1 MSAYAPRIHRILHSQ
16 LIRPRYVQ
24 RNTRRRYL
32 ACSQTSRPRDGCI
45 GTPCHLER
53 SCRIRF
59 GFHDEV
65 FVLVLAQ
72 IPETDVLEE
81 PFVVGAER

>member
-1 MSAYAPRIHRILHSQ
+1 MSAYAPRLHRILHSQ

-24 RNTRRRYL
+24 RNTRGRYL
-32 ACSQTSRPRDGCI
+32 SRSQTGRPRDGCI
-45 GTPCHLER
+45 GTPRHRER
-53 SCRIRF
+53 SCWIRH

-72 IPETDVLEE
+72 IAETDVLEE
-81 PFVVGAER
+81 PFVIGAER